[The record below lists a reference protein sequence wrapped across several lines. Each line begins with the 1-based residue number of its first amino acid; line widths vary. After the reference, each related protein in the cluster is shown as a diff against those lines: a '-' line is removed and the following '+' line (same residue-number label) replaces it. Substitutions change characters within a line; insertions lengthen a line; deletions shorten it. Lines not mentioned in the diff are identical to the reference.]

1 VATFHNSL
9 LNFLKPAWYSNFSKF
24 SDSPVT
30 IPAHLSG
37 LCMMSAPCEKISKDK
52 QGFVAKVIDRFGR
65 VRRSLQLMFLSDAD
79 KYCQV
84 K

>member
-1 VATFHNSL
+1 
-9 LNFLKPAWYSNFSKF
+9 
-24 SDSPVT
+24 
-30 IPAHLSG
+30 
-37 LCMMSAPCEKISKDK
+37 MMSAPCEKISKDK